1 MRHISRIV
9 LFVCVLIGA
18 NATGLRAA
26 ILTPNDV
33 LQVRF
38 TVAPAS
44 PTPDVL
50 TMSLGIVQVLAA
62 HTSRTGALF
71 DGNTLLGTGSTSSF
85 GGHVGAL
92 SLSPARS
99 WRSPA
104 SVWDFDFP
112 AVADFTTIQNG
123 TIDGRVDF
131 TIQTGA
137 MDIDLNNVGLS
148 MGQAIAPNIFLNS
161 NPQPVITSVQIVPIP
176 EPATLTAC
184 ALAGLLVRRR
194 RRA

>member
-9 LFVCVLIGA
+9 LFVCVLTCA
-18 NATGLRAA
+18 AATSLRGA

-33 LQVRF
+33 LRVRF
-38 TVAPAS
+38 TVAPAA

-50 TMSLGIVQVLAA
+50 TLSLGIVQVLAA

-71 DGNTLLGTGSTSSF
+71 DGNTLLGSGSTSSF

-99 WRSPA
+99 WRSPT

-112 AVADFTTIQNG
+112 AVADFTPIQNA

-137 MDIDLNNVGLS
+137 MDINLNNVRLS
-148 MGQAIAPNIFLNS
+148 MGQATAPNIFINS
-161 NPQPVITSVQIVPIP
+161 NPQPVIASVEIVPIP
-176 EPATLTAC
+176 EPAATMAC
-184 ALAGLLVRRR
+184 ALVGLLVVRRR
-194 RRA
+194 RA